1 MSSTAR
7 TGRSTMTGMR
17 KLGFLMVS
25 LVLVASAA
33 RAEVIEEIVAKIND
47 DIITKSDLESEEQG
61 LLQELYRRY
70 SGPELDAQVQKAK
83 EGLLRNLI
91 DRKVL
96 LQRATRLFEMNKMQ
110 DYFLQSF
117 KEQQN
122 IATDKDLERMLAQ
135 EGTTI
140 TAWKKKLVEYF
151 APQQVLRAEVADRI
165 AVSEAEMRTYYDMH
179 IPEFTVYG
187 EATVR
192 EIVIKAD
199 AENREAKRAE
209 ANAIREKA
217 AAAGAD
223 FAAVARESSE
233 SGTKSSGGLL
243 GNVKQGDLA
252 EDLDRLAF
260 GLPVGDVSA
269 VIEVPYGFHILKVD
283 ARVLDVVKPFDE
295 VKSGIEGKLRDQEMQ
310 KQTATFLK
318 KAWSETTVWIAPNY
332 QARLSPAPDTP

>member
-1 MSSTAR
+1 
-7 TGRSTMTGMR
+7 
-17 KLGFLMVS
+17 V
-25 LVLVASAA
+25 
-33 RAEVIEEIVAKIND
+33 
-47 DIITKSDLESEEQG
+47 
-61 LLQELYRRY
+61 
-70 SGPELDAQVQKAK
+70 
-83 EGLLRNLI
+83 I

-96 LQRATRLFEMNKMQ
+96 LQRAGRLFDVTKMQ

-117 KEQQN
+117 KDQQN
-122 IATDKDLERMLAQ
+122 IASDKDLERMLAQ

-140 TAWKKKLVEYF
+140 TALKKKLVEYF

-209 ANAIREKA
+209 AGAIREKA

-223 FAAVARESSE
+223 FAAIAQESSE

-243 GNVKQGDLA
+243 GSVKQGDLA

-269 VIEVPYGFHILKVD
+269 VIELPYGFHILKVD
-283 ARVLDVVKPFDE
+283 ARVPDVVKPFEE
-295 VKSGIEGKLRDQEMQ
+295 VKSSIEGKLRDQEMQ

-318 KAWSETTVWIAPNY
+318 KAWSETTVWVAPKY
-332 QARLSPAPDTP
+332 QARLSPAPER

>member
-1 MSSTAR
+1 
-7 TGRSTMTGMR
+7 MTGMR
-17 KLGFLMVS
+17 KIS
-25 LVLVASAA
+25 VLIVGLALFVSAA
-33 RAEVIEEIVAKIND
+33 RAEVVEEIVAKVND
-47 DIITKSDLESEEQG
+47 DIITKSDLETEEQG
-61 LLQELYRRY
+61 ILQELYRRY
-70 SGPELDAQVQKAK
+70 SGPELDSQVQAAK
-83 EGLLRNLI
+83 DGLLRNLI

-96 LQRATRLFEMNKMQ
+96 LQRAGRLFDMNKMQ

-117 KEQQN
+117 KEQQK

-135 EGTTI
+135 EGTTL

-165 AVSEAEMRTYYDMH
+165 AISEAEMRTYYDTH
-179 IPEFTVYG
+179 IPEFTVFG

-209 ANAIREKA
+209 AGAIRAKA
-217 AAAGAD
+217 AAPGAD
-223 FAAVARESSE
+223 FAAIAQESSE

-243 GNVKQGDLA
+243 GNVRQGDLA
-252 EDLDRLAF
+252 DDLDRLAF

-283 ARVLDVVKPFDE
+283 ARVADVVKPFEE
-295 VKSGIEGKLRDQEMQ
+295 VRSSIESKLRDREMG
-310 KQTATFLK
+310 KQTATYLK
-318 KAWSETTVWIAPNY
+318 KAWSETSVWIAPRY
-332 QARLSPAPDTP
+332 QTRLSPTPETP